1 MAAIVINIAGSYDDK
16 AIGQAQKRLNDL
28 NGSAAAASAG
38 MAGAFTR
45 AGDKLKSIGSSIS
58 SAGQTMVRGVT
69 LPIVG
74 VGIAAAVAFDKVDEG
89 LDTVAA
95 KSGFT
100 GDKLKG
106 LEVTF
111 KNVAGNATQSMEEI
125 GESVGLLAGKLNL
138 TGAPLEQ
145 LSTQVLDFARVTKTD
160 AATAADTVA
169 TAMQAFGLSASE
181 AGPLLDSLVAASQR
195 SGISVSEL
203 GSQLATVAPQFQT
216 YGLSVDE
223 SIGLLTAFGKS
234 GIPAT
239 KMATGLNTAFKNL
252 REQGVKDLPQGLR
265 DVFEQI
271 KNAENP
277 TKATRIAVETFGSRV
292 GITLAEAI
300 RSGKVSLADLD
311 KGLKGTKGALD
322 DAVKAT
328 DGPQEQFARL
338 KNQAMLLGAQF
349 AELALPIV
357 QKLIPA
363 VQSVI
368 DWFRSLSPQTQE
380 LIVKIAAIA
389 AVVGPVLVVL
399 GSLVTALGAIFG
411 AIGFIIGSPVVLTII
426 GIVAAIAALAAAA
439 KYAWEN
445 FEGFRNIVTG
455 VWEAIQAAVG
465 YVVDWFKTYVGP
477 IISDVLSW
485 ITDDTSG
492 LRRFFDDAFNGIWE
506 IAQKVAAWFMENM
519 WPTLDKVF
527 QLIGQSL
534 PILWSAFKVYWTNIF
549 NAVRTIIEWFMQYV
563 WPTLS
568 TVFGY
573 IGTALGVLWDAYKT
587 YWTFIWELLQSVISW
602 ISNTLWPA
610 IQTAW
615 NNLKTAV
622 TTLYNVYKANWD
634 LILGVIR
641 TVLDWIQNTL
651 RPNISAA
658 FDAIKGFVQ
667 GLWDKF
673 TEAFNA
679 IKGVVQTNIDAVL
692 GILRGIGGIV
702 STVVE
707 FFNSIRQGIVDKFT
721 AAVEFVR
728 GIPGKILEA
737 LGNVAMTLW
746 QAGSDLIGGLI
757 EGIKARAGEVLST
770 IQSWITDRIPQF
782 VKDRLGISSP
792 STVMMEIGQWIPEG
806 LARGIEKA
814 ARRAKEAARKLA
826 EATTEEARNAAKD
839 ALKAAEDA
847 ARDLARR
854 TAQVVRDSATA
865 GLDRVKE
872 KAREVMDYVRGVK
885 DDMRSFGSVMRTTFD
900 KGTLSASQIVT
911 QMKDRLR
918 VATNFAMAVAT
929 LRDLG
934 LNNRS
939 LQDIIKAGPDAGLEI
954 AQALASEGPL
964 AIAEVNALENMLGRI
979 GGYVG
984 DVGAQSELGMN
995 STRAQGII
1003 DTSVNV
1009 QAGAIVLN
1017 FGAGTTAQDQDAIR
1031 RAVEQ
1036 AVQEGLRE
1044 LAREINAS

>member
-111 KNVAGNATQSMEEI
+111 KNIAANATQGMDEI

-145 LSTQVLDFARVTKTD
+145 LATQVLDFARVTKTD

-195 SGISVSEL
+195 SGVSVSEL

-216 YGLSVDE
+216 YGLSVEE

-455 VWEAIQAAVG
+455 VWQAIQAAIG
-465 YVVDWFKTYVGP
+465 YVVDWFQTYVGP
-477 IISDVLSW
+477 IISDVLGW

-506 IAQKVAAWFMENM
+506 IAQKVAAWFMENL
-519 WPTLDKVF
+519 WPTIDTVF

-534 PILWSAFKVYWTNIF
+534 PILWEAYKTYWTLIWNILK
-549 NAVRTIIEWFMQYV
+549 AVIEWFAANV
-563 WPTLS
+563 WPKIQTAFSL
-568 TVFGY
+568 
-573 IGTALGVLWDAYKT
+573 IATALGVLWEAYKT
-587 YWTFIWELLQSVISW
+587 YWTFIWNLLKAVIDW
-602 ISNTLWPA
+602 IANTGWPF
-610 IQTAW
+610 IQTAF
-615 NNLKTAV
+615 NNM
-622 TTLYNVYKANWD
+622 KAAAD
-634 LILGVIR
+634 LLWTG
-641 TVLDWIQNTL
+641 IQT
-651 RPNISAA
+651 
-658 FDAIKGFVQ
+658 
-667 GLWDKF
+667 
-673 TEAFNA
+673 AFNL
-679 IKGVVQTNIDAVL
+679 IKSHISTVITTVL
-692 GILRGIGGIV
+692 GILRGIGNIV
-702 STVVE
+702 GTVIG
-707 FFNSIRQGIVDKFT
+707 FFDSIRQGIVDKFT
-721 AAVEFVR
+721 AAVDFVR
-728 GIPGKILEA
+728 GIPAAILTA
-737 LGNVAMTLW
+737 IGNVTTTLL
-746 QAGSDLIGGLI
+746 QIGKDLIGGLI

-770 IQSWITDRIPQF
+770 IQSWITDKIPQF
-782 VKDRLGISSP
+782 IKDRLGIASP
-792 STVMMEIGQWIPEG
+792 SKVMERIGVWIPEG
-806 LARGIEKA
+806 LAAGIAKA
-814 ARRAKEAARKLA
+814 QRSVAAAMAALSAATTKEARAAAQQQLT
-826 EATTEEARNAAKD
+826 EAHK
-839 ALKAAEDA
+839 ALKALMGKMSAAIRDGAEMA
-847 ARDLARR
+847 
-854 TAQVVRDSATA
+854 
-865 GLDRVKE
+865 LDRVKE
-872 KAREVMDYVRGVK
+872 KARTVLDLVRGIR
-885 DDMRSFGSVMRTTFD
+885 DDIRSFGSITGGSLPEAFGLEDVLQSMR
-900 KGTLSASQIVT
+900 S
-911 QMKDRLR
+911 RLAAAQQFA
-918 VATNFAMAVAT
+918 ATVEM
-929 LRDLG
+929 LRRLG
-934 LNNRS
+934 LNQRS
-939 LQDIIKAGPDAGLEI
+939 LSDLIAAGPGQGLQIARALLGGGAGAVAEVNTLE
-954 AQALASEGPL
+954 AALASAGTR
-964 AIAEVNALENMLGRI
+964 LGDAAAMSQ
-979 GGYVG
+979 Y
-984 DVGAQSELGMN
+984 GMT
-995 STRAQGII
+995 SARAQGVV
-1003 DTSVNV
+1003 DTQINV
-1009 QAGAIVLN
+1009 QNGAIVIN
-1017 FGAGTTAQDQDAIR
+1017 WGANVGAADRLEIKLAIQ
-1031 RAVEQ
+1031 Q
-1036 AVQEGLRE
+1036 AVDASLRE
-1044 LAREINAS
+1044 LAREIRAS

>member
-16 AIGQAQKRLNDL
+16 AIRQAQKRLNDL
-28 NGSAAAASAG
+28 DGSAAAASAG
-38 MAGAFTR
+38 LATSFQR
-45 AGDKLKSIGSSIS
+45 AGDKLKKIGGSIS
-58 SAGQTMVRGVT
+58 AAGQTMVRGVT

-111 KNVAGNATQSMEEI
+111 KNVAANATQGMDEI

-138 TGAPLEQ
+138 TGAPLEK
-145 LSTQVLDFARVTKTD
+145 LSTQVLDFARVTRTD

-169 TAMQAFGLSASE
+169 TALQAFGLSAND

-216 YGLSVDE
+216 YGLSVEE

-328 DGPQEQFARL
+328 EGPQEAFARL

-455 VWEAIQAAVG
+455 VWKAIQAAIG
-465 YVVDWFKTYVGP
+465 YVVNWFQTYVGP
-477 IISDVLSW
+477 IISDVLGW

-506 IAQKVAAWFMENM
+506 IAQKVAAWFMDTM
-519 WPTLDKVF
+519 WPTLDAVF
-527 QLIGQSL
+527 QLIGQAI
-534 PILWSAFKVYWTNIF
+534 PILWAAFKVYWTNIF
-549 NAVRTIIEWFMQYV
+549 TAVKTVVEWFVTYV
-563 WPTLS
+563 WPVLQN
-568 TVFGY
+568 VFGL
-573 IGTALGVLWDAYKT
+573 IATAVGVLWNAYKT
-587 YWTFIWELLQSVISW
+587 YFTFIWDLVKKVIDW
-602 ISNTLWPA
+602 IVNTGWPFIRDAFNNWKRGAEILWEG
-610 IQTAW
+610 IQTAF
-615 NNLKTAV
+615 NLIKSHIETV
-622 TTLYNVYKANWD
+622 VGTIKA
-634 LILGVIR
+634 ILG
-641 TVLDWIQNTL
+641 
-651 RPNISAA
+651 
-658 FDAIKGFVQ
+658 
-667 GLWDKF
+667 
-673 TEAFNA
+673 
-679 IKGVVQTNIDAVL
+679 
-692 GILRGIGGIV
+692 GIGTIV
-702 STVVE
+702 ATVIG
-707 FFNSIRQGIVDKFT
+707 FFDSIRQGIVDKFK
-721 AAVEFVR
+721 AAVTFVT

-737 LGNVAMTLW
+737 LGDVATTLW
-746 QAGSDLIGGLI
+746 SAGSDLIGGLI

-770 IQSWITDRIPQF
+770 IASFITDKIPQW

-792 STVMMEIGQWIPEG
+792 SKVMMEIGQWIPEG
-806 LARGIEKA
+806 MARGIEKA
-814 ARRAKEAARKLA
+814 AQRVKDAARKLA
-826 EATTEEARNAAKD
+826 EATTQEAKKAAKD
-839 ALKAAEDA
+839 ALTEAQAA
-847 ARDLARR
+847 ARELAQR
-854 TAQVVRDSATA
+854 TAQTIRDSATA
-865 GLDRVKE
+865 GLDQVKV
-872 KAREVMDYVRGVK
+872 KAREVLDYVKSVRDSVRQFGGV
-885 DDMRSFGSVMRTTFD
+885 MGTQFD
-900 KGTLSASQIVT
+900 KGTLTASGVLSS
-911 QMKDRLR
+911 MRDRL
-918 VATNFAMAVAT
+918 ATAQNFAAAVQS
-929 LRDLG
+929 LRALG
-934 LNNRS
+934 LNNTS
-939 LQDIIKAGPDAGLEI
+939 LQEIIKAGPGQGLEI
-954 AQALASEGPL
+954 AQALAAGGAG
-964 AIAEVNALENMLGRI
+964 AISEVNMLERALAMTGTALGDI
-979 GGYVG
+979 G
-984 DVGAQSELGMN
+984 AASEFGMT
-995 STRAQGII
+995 SGRAQGVI
-1003 DTSVNV
+1003 DTNINV
-1009 QAGAIVLN
+1009 QSGAVVIN
-1017 FGAGTTAQDQDAIR
+1017 FGAGVDASDRSAIQQ
-1031 RAVEQ
+1031 AVAQ
-1036 AVQEGLRE
+1036 AVQQGLRD
-1044 LAREINAS
+1044 LAREISAS